1 VFLLP
6 RQASDPANSF
16 ARTETKT
23 KILLLSAFFPS
34 PAADSAGVLD
44 AHYILRELCRKH
56 EVTLLSFASAE
67 DRKHLPGLQTMC
79 REVVA
84 LDPPAL
90 PRSALYFLY
99 TGLSFASQL
108 PAIARMSHSKP
119 MVQAL
124 RQRIA
129 SGGFDLVH
137 VEFTQM
143 AHYVEFID
151 GVPAILDESDIAFV
165 RRERFAQTTDSR
177 AARLLLNWDT
187 RKLKEYEIRYGGRF
201 QGILVRTDHDR
212 QFLQSLVPGARIEV
226 FPPWVDLS
234 FAGRVR
240 EEPQEEN
247 LLFYG
252 AMWRPANEQ
261 AVSYFLKQIFPTI
274 RVSNPAVKFSV
285 LGSRP
290 SERLRRMQ
298 GEKVRV
304 TGYAEDVA
312 PYYSRACVVVVPLLS
327 GSGIKGKIVQALACG
342 KPVVTTS
349 VGAEGIPG
357 AERDGLFVRDDPQ
370 SFAECVRWLLEQ
382 RRYLGFRE
390 PARQFVRRFYDW
402 KAGVERLEN
411 LYAEVSH
418 SARAACH

>member
-1 VFLLP
+1 V
-6 RQASDPANSF
+6 
-16 ARTETKT
+16 
-23 KILLLSAFFPS
+23 
-34 PAADSAGVLD
+34 ADSAGVLD

-56 EVTLLSFASAE
+56 EVTLLSFAAPE
-67 DRKHLPGLQTMC
+67 DRKHIPGLQAMC

-90 PRSALYFLY
+90 PRGGRYFFY
-99 TGLSFASQL
+99 TGLSFASKL
-108 PAIARMSHSKP
+108 PAIALMSHSKP
-119 MVQAL
+119 MVQVL
-124 RQRIA
+124 RERIA
-129 SGGFDLVH
+129 RGAFDLVH

-143 AHYVEFID
+143 AHYVEWAE
-151 GVPAILDESDIAFV
+151 GLPAILDESDIAFV

-177 AARLLLNWDT
+177 AARLLLKWDT
-187 RKLKEYEIRYGGRF
+187 RKLKEYEIRYCRRF

-212 QFLQSLVPGARIEV
+212 QLLQSFLPATRIEI

-234 FAGRVR
+234 FADRVR
-240 EEPQEEN
+240 EEPKEES

-261 AVSYFLKQIFPTI
+261 AVTYFVKQILPIVRT
-274 RVSNPAVKFSV
+274 SNPEAKFTV

-290 SERLRRMQ
+290 SERLRRME
-298 GEKVRV
+298 GEKVCV
-304 TGYAEDVA
+304 TGYVEDVA
-312 PYYSRACVVVVPLLS
+312 PYYSRACVVVVPLQS

-349 VGAEGIPG
+349 VGAEGIP
-357 AERDGLFVRDDPQ
+357 ATERDGLFIRDDPRP
-370 SFAECVRWLLEQ
+370 FAECVRSLLEQ
-382 RRYLGFRE
+382 RCYLDFRE

-411 LYAEVSH
+411 LYAEVVN
-418 SARAACH
+418 SASVARY

>member
-1 VFLLP
+1 
-6 RQASDPANSF
+6 
-16 ARTETKT
+16 
-23 KILLLSAFFPS
+23 
-34 PAADSAGVLD
+34 LD

-56 EVTLLSFASAE
+56 EVTLLSFAPAE
-67 DRKHLPGLQTMC
+67 DRKHIPGLRTMC

-84 LDPPAL
+84 LGPLAV
-90 PRSALYFLY
+90 PRSTRYFFY
-99 TGLSFASQL
+99 TGLSLASKL

-119 MVQAL
+119 MVRAL
-124 RQRIA
+124 RERVA
-129 SGGFDLVH
+129 SGAFDLVY

-143 AHYVEFID
+143 AHYVEFTGD
-151 GVPAILDESDIAFV
+151 VPAILDESDIAFV

-177 AARLLLNWDT
+177 AARLLLEWDT
-187 RKLKEYEIRYGGRF
+187 RKLKEYEIRYCERF

-212 QFLQSLVPGARIEV
+212 QLLQSFLRAARIEV

-234 FAGRVR
+234 FAGRVQ
-240 EEPQEEN
+240 EEPKEEN

-261 AVSYFLKQIFPTI
+261 AVSHFVKQILPMI
-274 RVSNPAVKFSV
+274 RAGNREVTFTV

-298 GEKVRV
+298 GERVCV
-304 TGYAEDVA
+304 TGYVEDVA
-312 PYYSRACVVVVPLLS
+312 PYYSRACVVVVPLRS

-349 VGAEGIPG
+349 VGAEGIPA
-357 AERDGLFVRDDPQ
+357 AERDGLFIRDDPQ
-370 SFAECVRWLLEQ
+370 PFAECVRWLLEQ
-382 RRYLGFRE
+382 RRYLDFRE

-411 LYAEVSH
+411 LCAEVVH
-418 SARAACH
+418 SARAVRH

>member
-1 VFLLP
+1 M
-6 RQASDPANSF
+6 
-16 ARTETKT
+16 
-23 KILLLSAFFPS
+23 
-34 PAADSAGVLD
+34 
-44 AHYILRELCRKH
+44 
-56 EVTLLSFASAE
+56 LSFASAE
-67 DRKHLPGLQTMC
+67 DRKHIPGLETMC

-90 PRSALYFLY
+90 PRSGRYFLY
-99 TGLSFASQL
+99 TGLSLVSKL

-124 RQRIA
+124 RERIA
-129 SGGFDLVH
+129 SGAFDLVH

-143 AHYVEFID
+143 AHYVEWTGD
-151 GVPAILDESDIAFV
+151 VPAILDESDIAFV
-165 RRERFAQTTDSR
+165 RRERFAQTTDSQ
-177 AARLLLNWDT
+177 AVRLLLNWDT
-187 RKLKEYEIRYGGRF
+187 RKLKEYEIRYCGRF

-212 QFLQSLVPGARIEV
+212 QLLQSFLPVARIEV

-240 EEPQEEN
+240 EEPKEEN

-261 AVSYFLKQIFPTI
+261 AVSYFVKQILPRI
-274 RVSNPAVKFSV
+274 RVSNREVRFTV

-298 GEKVRV
+298 GEKVCV
-304 TGYAEDVA
+304 TGYVEDVA
-312 PYYSRACVVVVPLLS
+312 PYYSRACVVVVPLRS

-349 VGAEGIPG
+349 VGAEGIPA
-357 AERDGLFVRDDPQ
+357 AERDGLFIRDDPQ
-370 SFAECVRWLLEQ
+370 PFAECVRWLLEQ
-382 RRYLGFRE
+382 RRYLDFRE

-402 KAGVERLEN
+402 KAGVERLEH
-411 LYAEVSH
+411 LYREVTH
-418 SARAACH
+418 AAKVVRH

>member
-1 VFLLP
+1 M
-6 RQASDPANSF
+6 
-16 ARTETKT
+16 
-23 KILLLSAFFPS
+23 PS

-44 AHYILRELCRKH
+44 AHYVLRELCRKH

-67 DRKHLPGLQTMC
+67 ERKHIPGLQTMC

-90 PRSALYFLY
+90 PRSGQYFFY
-99 TGLSFASQL
+99 TGLSFASKL

-124 RQRIA
+124 RERITRGA
-129 SGGFDLVH
+129 FDLVH

-143 AHYVEFID
+143 AHYVELID
-151 GVPAILDESDIAFV
+151 DVPAILDESDIAFV
-165 RRERFAQTTDSR
+165 RRERFAQTTESR

-187 RKLKEYEIRYGGRF
+187 RKLKEYEIRYCGRF
-201 QGILVRTDHDR
+201 QGILVRTDHDK
-212 QFLQSLVPGARIEV
+212 QLLQSFLPAARIEI

-240 EEPQEEN
+240 EEPKEEN

-252 AMWRPANEQ
+252 AMWRTANEQ
-261 AVSYFLKQIFPTI
+261 AVCYFVKQILPRI
-274 RVSNPAVKFSV
+274 RAGNPEVKFTV

-298 GEKVRV
+298 GEKVCV
-304 TGYAEDVA
+304 TGYVEDVA
-312 PYYSRACVVVVPLLS
+312 LYYSRACVVVVPLRS

-349 VGAEGIPG
+349 VGAEGIPA
-357 AERDGLFVRDDPQ
+357 AERDGLFIRDDPQ
-370 SFAECVRWLLEQ
+370 PFAECVRWLLEQ
-382 RRYLGFRE
+382 RRYLDFRE

-411 LYAEVSH
+411 LCVEVMH
-418 SARAACH
+418 SARVVHH